1 MAERRRH
8 SPFKRQLDM
17 LDGRSIFINTEWAD
31 WLRDQKNKIQSVSLT
46 IMEHKKYFLNKRPE
60 WAKTFSE
67 KEISDDVLVKES
79 DKYFKHLLRLD
90 PEEWSIEREIIDDDE
105 KEGFIVERILNR
117 FGDCRYV
124 TTIFP
129 NKEGNHTCRLESW
142 FAKGQWTVGQECTY
156 NRRAGFYTEKELL
169 NHTETWFRVFK

>member
-60 WAKTFSE
+60 WAKLFQRKKFQTMF
-67 KEISDDVLVKES
+67 
-79 DKYFKHLLRLD
+79 
-90 PEEWSIEREIIDDDE
+90 W
-105 KEGFIVERILNR
+105 
-117 FGDCRYV
+117 
-124 TTIFP
+124 
-129 NKEGNHTCRLESW
+129 
-142 FAKGQWTVGQECTY
+142 
-156 NRRAGFYTEKELL
+156 
-169 NHTETWFRVFK
+169 